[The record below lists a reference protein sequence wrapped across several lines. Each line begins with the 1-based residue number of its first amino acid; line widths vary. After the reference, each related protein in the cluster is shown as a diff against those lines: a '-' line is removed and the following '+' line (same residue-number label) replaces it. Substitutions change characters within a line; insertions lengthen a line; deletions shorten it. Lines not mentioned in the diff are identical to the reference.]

1 MIFDN
6 KFNQIRNNIINFL
19 SVTNEEKEKSKKSIY
34 YKIIIFLKTN
44 KFKLGS
50 IILILL
56 CWYYFCNLFNE
67 NSNHKKL
74 NIQIG
79 GKRAFSEGVGKT
91 KTGSYLSKVSER
103 GQKLEN
109 ILTKKNMSY
118 SKSIGKGIRRGT
130 GKVLGS
136 SVRAIESAPGRMK
149 DYTAKKAGQF
159 KAMSGTIY
167 KLLFQ
172 IALVVMMF
180 IILGPTLAIGFAMIV
195 CYALLKKKIMY
206 VKEL

>member
-1 MIFDN
+1 MNFDN

-34 YKIIIFLKTN
+34 YKIIVFLKTN

-67 NSNHKKL
+67 NSNHKIL

-79 GKRAFSEGVGKT
+79 GAEEGEGEKNKKPGFFRKYYDKRMDAKKKYFS
-91 KTGSYLSKVSER
+91 SKAQSF
-103 GQKLEN
+103 
-109 ILTKKNMSY
+109 
-118 SKSIGKGIRRGT
+118 KSGI
-130 GKVLGS
+130 
-136 SVRAIESAPGRMK
+136 AAAPGRMK
-149 DYTAKKAGQF
+149 DFAGRKVGQF
-159 KAMSGTIY
+159 KAVSGTIY

-206 VKEL
+206 IKEL

>member
-79 GKRAFSEGVGKT
+79 GKGAFSEGFGKT
-91 KTGSYLSKVSER
+91 KTGSYLSKVGDR
-103 GQKLEN
+103 GSKISRSGISN
-109 ILTKKNMSY
+109 SIKK
-118 SKSIGKGIRRGT
+118 GT
-130 GKVLGS
+130 GKALGS
-136 SVRAIESAPGRMK
+136 SVRAVESAPGRMK

-172 IALVVMMF
+172 ITLVVMMF

>member
-1 MIFDN
+1 MNFDN

-34 YKIIIFLKTN
+34 YKIIVFLKTN

-56 CWYYFCNLFNE
+56 CWYYFCNVFTQN
-67 NSNHKKL
+67 NNKIL
-74 NIQIG
+74 NIQRG
-79 GKRAFSEGVGKT
+79 GEDEGFFKKYYDRRMDAKKKYV
-91 KTGSYLSKVSER
+91 SSKAQSF
-103 GQKLEN
+103 
-109 ILTKKNMSY
+109 
-118 SKSIGKGIRRGT
+118 KSGI
-130 GKVLGS
+130 
-136 SVRAIESAPGRMK
+136 AAAPGKMK
-149 DYTAKKAGQF
+149 DFAGRKVGQF

-195 CYALLKKKIMY
+195 CYALLKKKIMF

>member
-34 YKIIIFLKTN
+34 YKIIVFLKTN
-44 KFKLGS
+44 KFKIGS

-56 CWYYFCNLFNE
+56 CWYYFCNLFSEKN
-67 NSNHKKL
+67 NNKIL

-79 GKRAFSEGVGKT
+79 GEGAFSEGFGKT
-91 KTGSYLSKVSER
+91 KTGSYFSKVGDRRSKLSKS
-103 GQKLEN
+103 GISN
-109 ILTKKNMSY
+109 SIKK
-118 SKSIGKGIRRGT
+118 GT
-130 GKVLGS
+130 GKALGS

-149 DYTAKKAGQF
+149 DFAGRKVGQF

-195 CYALLKKKIMY
+195 CYALLKKKIMF
-206 VKEL
+206 VKKL

>member
-1 MIFDN
+1 MNFDN
-6 KFNQIRNNIINFL
+6 KINQIRDKIINFL

-56 CWYYFCNLFNE
+56 CWYYFCNVFTQN
-67 NSNHKKL
+67 NNKIL

-79 GKRAFSEGVGKT
+79 GADEGE
-91 KTGSYLSKVSER
+91 KV
-103 GQKLEN
+103 
-109 ILTKKNMSY
+109 KKNTYYKKIKKYYDRRMDAKKKYVS
-118 SKSIGKGIRRGT
+118 SKAQSFKSGI
-130 GKVLGS
+130 
-136 SVRAIESAPGRMK
+136 AAAPGRMK